1 MPHMKLPF
9 PPSALLPS
17 LKPPLQMTLR
27 LAPDRLLSTA
37 LAALFT
43 HLLRGQSLAD
53 RLHALDR
60 RGIAISITDPGC
72 ELRFR
77 IIDGRVECDW
87 DRSNLAGR
95 DVRLRGRFEDFWL
108 MATRVEDP
116 DTLFFNRRLAI
127 EGDTETGLTL
137 KNLLDAL
144 DYDWRAHVAAVLG
157 PFAASLLPSST
168 TSPVRRTP
176 RSLL

>member
-1 MPHMKLPF
+1 MKASFSPQFFLPR
-9 PPSALLPS
+9 
-17 LKPPLQMTLR
+17 LKPPLQMALR

-43 HLLRGQSLAD
+43 HLLRGQSLID
-53 RLHALDR
+53 RLRALDR
-60 RGIAISITDPGC
+60 CGIAISITDPDC
-72 ELRFR
+72 EIRFR
-77 IIDGRVECDW
+77 IMDGRVESGW
-87 DRSNLAGR
+87 GTNTPPGR
-95 DVRLRGRFEDFWL
+95 DVRIRGRFEDFWL

-157 PFAASLLPSST
+157 PFAASFLAAPPT
-168 TSPVRRTP
+168 PPTRRAP
-176 RSLL
+176 RSLR

>member
-1 MPHMKLPF
+1 MKAPFAPQLFLP
-9 PPSALLPS
+9 L
-17 LKPPLQMTLR
+17 LKPPLQRALG

-37 LAALFT
+37 LAALFN

-53 RLHALDR
+53 RLCALDR
-60 RGIAISITDPGC
+60 RGIAISVTDPDC

-77 IIDGRVECDW
+77 IMDGRVESGW
-87 DRSNLAGR
+87 GTNSPAGR
-95 DVRLRGRFEDFWL
+95 DVRIRGRFEDFWR
-108 MATRVEDP
+108 MATRAEDP

-137 KNLLDAL
+137 KNMLDAL

-157 PFAASLLPSST
+157 PFAASFLPPSST
-168 TSPVRRTP
+168 TPARRLS
-176 RSLL
+176 RSIR